1 MAGGRKT
8 GRPLFSNSNQ
18 LNLILKPSSGL
29 FSLSLSLSL
38 SFSLLYMFFLS
49 FHKQHINSA
58 EDIHRKNTRVPK
70 L

>member
-29 FSLSLSLSL
+29 FSLSLSL